1 MDLHRGNASKI
12 YVCWSHL
19 LHLNA
24 YANGNFAV
32 DPDQT
37 VSNRAVRFGFT
48 LFATKASYRQTNV
61 ANLVQA
67 VPRRVV

>member
-1 MDLHRGNASKI
+1 MLTPTA
-12 YVCWSHL
+12 
-19 LHLNA
+19 
-24 YANGNFAV
+24 NFAV

-37 VSNRAVRFGFT
+37 VPKRAVRFGST

-67 VPRRVV
+67 VPRKVI